1 MYDPDDRHDV
11 RRAPVSVSARPR
23 HGGWGH
29 CPKNLVGCSKVHLL
43 ASCFLAG
50 EFGLPSVFKNAYF
63 TFFSDLKNMT
73 LLFWNDVSKSRKS
86 HTKLSS
92 LLNVYRNFD
101 LKTPECYGY
110 LTTHRHFSHTVLSC
124 IVSCVRTFE
133 QDVWCFY
140 VFSCFLNPKKHDF
153 LRFLSCCT
161 RFLELWLPWL

>member
-50 EFGLPSVFKNAYF
+50 EFGLPSVFENAYF

-73 LLFWNDVSKSRKS
+73 
-86 HTKLSS
+86 
-92 LLNVYRNFD
+92 
-101 LKTPECYGY
+101 
-110 LTTHRHFSHTVLSC
+110 
-124 IVSCVRTFE
+124 
-133 QDVWCFY
+133 FY
-140 VFSCFLNPKKHDF
+140 VFEMTYQKVVKVTQNYQVC
-153 LRFLSCCT
+153 
-161 RFLELWLPWL
+161 